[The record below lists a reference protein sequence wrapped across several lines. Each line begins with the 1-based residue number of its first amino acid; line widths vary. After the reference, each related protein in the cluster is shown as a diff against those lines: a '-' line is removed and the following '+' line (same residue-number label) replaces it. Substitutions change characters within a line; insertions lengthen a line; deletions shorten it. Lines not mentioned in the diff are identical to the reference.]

1 MTFQV
6 LGKMVTVWGGPDVAL
21 PHLQGLANGAPHTN
35 EAPQPVLLG
44 FDQFVMTKF
53 SPLVWAIPTTPS
65 FNPRD
70 AQSKMVLGEM
80 ATLHKTIYS
89 KLGSVH
95 IEWVREKELGAGGLG
110 LNGKYVEEY
119 LESLVKMELKTF
131 KVFFQVTIPFWLCNV
146 VVS

>member
-6 LGKMVTVWGGPDVAL
+6 LGKMVTVWGGPDVAPTPGGL
-21 PHLQGLANGAPHTN
+21 PNGAPHVN
-35 EAPQPVLLG
+35 DAPQPALPG

-89 KLGSVH
+89 KLGAVH
-95 IEWVREKELGAGGLG
+95 VEWVREKELGPGGIG

-119 LESLVKMELKTF
+119 VESLVKMELKGF
-131 KVFFQVTIPFWLCNV
+131 RVFFQVTIPFWLCNV